1 MSAFPSVDPIPLPAP
16 VELFKILHD
25 ATLSL
30 HFIAVQI
37 LIGGL
42 LVATILGFLSRKSS
56 NGTSLKKEAAK
67 MLAVKLPVVMTYV
80 INLGVPP
87 LLFLQVL
94 YGRSFYTSSVLIG
107 VFWIAIIFI
116 LIGAYWHI
124 YRYSGGFELEKAL
137 WWKGL
142 VAWILVIATAMIY
155 STTMT
160 LMLRPEVWQ
169 KMYATSPYGMHLP
182 PLDPTLMPRWLF
194 MLTGGLVA
202 GGLWMIWIGSSKNVF
217 KEVGGYI
224 SKIGGYMT
232 IAGVI
237 INVPIAIWVMQS
249 QPDTVSKDL
258 SANIL
263 CKVAVILWIVSMCG
277 ILIFGIWRGFGK
289 GEIIPSRYV
298 GFGLIVVEILSVV
311 VIRDTIRD
319 ATLIE
324 KGFNVMQRVV
334 VTNWY
339 VVGIFLISF
348 VLGLIAVGWL
358 IYTMAKSKPAA
369 QK

>member
-1 MSAFPSVDPIPLPAP
+1 MSAFPAVDPIPLPAP

-25 ATLSL
+25 VTLSL
-30 HFIAVQI
+30 HFIAVQT

-42 LVATILGFLSRKSS
+42 LVATVLGLLSRKESS
-56 NGTSLKKEAAK
+56 TANLKKESAK
-67 MLAVKLPVVMTYV
+67 MIAVRLPVVMTYV

-94 YGRSFYTSSVLIG
+94 YGRSFYTSTVLIG
-107 VFWIAIIFI
+107 MYWISVIII

-124 YRYSGGFELEKAL
+124 YRYSGGFESEKAL

-142 VAWILVIATAMIY
+142 VGWILIIAIAMIY

-169 KMYATSPYGMHLP
+169 QMYAASARGTHLP
-182 PLDPTLMPRWLF
+182 PSDPTLMPRWLF

-202 GGLWMIWIGSSKNVF
+202 GGLWMIWLGSSKNVV
-217 KEVGGYI
+217 KEVGSYI
-224 SKIGGYMT
+224 SKLGGYIT
-232 IAGVI
+232 TAGVI
-237 INVPIAIWVMQS
+237 INVPIAIWVIQS
-249 QPDTVSKDL
+249 QPDAVTKAL
-258 SANIL
+258 GANVFCKIGIL
-263 CKVAVILWIVSMCG
+263 LWLISMCG
-277 ILIFGIWRGFGK
+277 ILIFGIWRGTGK
-289 GEIIPSRYV
+289 SETLPSRYV
-298 GFGLIVVEILSVV
+298 GLGLIVVEVLSAV
-311 VIRDTIRD
+311 VIRDVIRD

-324 KGFNVMQRVV
+324 KGFNVMQRNV

-339 VVGIFLISF
+339 VVGIFLFAF

-358 IYTMAKSKPAA
+358 INTMAKSKPSA